1 MTKNNSS
8 DLNNPEVRDIE
19 IVRLASDGTG
29 VGFIEGKVTFV
40 PGMIPGEKGRVR
52 VVESKK
58 AYQRAE
64 VIDYTET
71 APARQRPRCTVYRE
85 CGGCDLQHLKYEET
99 LKWKKQWV
107 EDALARIGGLRQIRV
122 EPVIGMEDPWRYR
135 NKATLHID
143 REGRLGYYRSK
154 THNLV
159 QFEDCLLLSVKTN
172 ERIRRIKE
180 VLKGCGE
187 CINYVTFRENHRGEG
202 LILFA
207 CNSKG
212 LKKLTH
218 RIQDLKKEELFS
230 PDNCSLV
237 ITKGDKEFQ
246 SNETQYLNEYIED
259 IVFRVSPRAFLQ
271 VNTEQMKKL
280 YALIFS
286 CVEIQGKEEIWDL
299 YCGIGTIT
307 LYLAKKAW
315 KLIGIEENPFA
326 VKDAIENAKL
336 NNILNASFIQ
346 GKVEEKLKTLS
357 GHPDIIITDPPRAGM
372 DPLAVQRLLQIK
384 SQKIIYVS
392 CNPATLARDLKALNC
407 TDGTYPGTYR
417 IQKVQPVDMFPW
429 TNHVETVVLMSRK

>member
-143 REGRLGYYRSK
+143 REGRLGYYRSR
-154 THNLV
+154 L
-159 QFEDCLLLSVKTN
+159 
-172 ERIRRIKE
+172 I
-180 VLKGCGE
+180 
-187 CINYVTFRENHRGEG
+187 
-202 LILFA
+202 ILFNLRIVFFSA
-207 CNSKG
+207 SKQMKESG
-212 LKKLTH
+212 ELKK
-218 RIQDLKKEELFS
+218 F
-230 PDNCSLV
+230 
-237 ITKGDKEFQ
+237 
-246 SNETQYLNEYIED
+246 
-259 IVFRVSPRAFLQ
+259 
-271 VNTEQMKKL
+271 
-280 YALIFS
+280 
-286 CVEIQGKEEIWDL
+286 
-299 YCGIGTIT
+299 
-307 LYLAKKAW
+307 
-315 KLIGIEENPFA
+315 
-326 VKDAIENAKL
+326 
-336 NNILNASFIQ
+336 
-346 GKVEEKLKTLS
+346 
-357 GHPDIIITDPPRAGM
+357 
-372 DPLAVQRLLQIK
+372 
-384 SQKIIYVS
+384 
-392 CNPATLARDLKALNC
+392 
-407 TDGTYPGTYR
+407 
-417 IQKVQPVDMFPW
+417 
-429 TNHVETVVLMSRK
+429 